1 MWLHTINS
9 LLQNWYSNY
18 TILSTDK
25 RLIIETYKNRSIR
38 KKQTSKEV
46 FFLSKERKFIRK
58 EPVKYLKKKKKKKKN
73 QKKHVLNYQKLENRK
88 NRVEKS
94 YKVLTKFKEI

>member
-25 RLIIETYKNRSIR
+25 RLIIETCKNRSIR

-46 FFLSKERKFIRK
+46 FFLSKERNFIRK
-58 EPVKYLKKKKKKKKN
+58 EPVKYLKKKKK

-88 NRVEKS
+88 NRVGKS

>member
-25 RLIIETYKNRSIR
+25 RLIIETCKNRSIR

-46 FFLSKERKFIRK
+46 FFLSKERNFIRK
-58 EPVKYLKKKKKKKKN
+58 EPVKYLKKKKTEKACFKLPEVGKQEEPGRKKLQSFN
-73 QKKHVLNYQKLENRK
+73 EV
-88 NRVEKS
+88 
-94 YKVLTKFKEI
+94 

>member
-9 LLQNWYSNY
+9 LLQNWYSNH

-46 FFLSKERKFIRK
+46 FFLSKERNFIIRTDLSERNK
-58 EPVKYLKKKKKKKKN
+58 L
-73 QKKHVLNYQKLENRK
+73 QKKFSFYQK
-88 NRVEKS
+88 
-94 YKVLTKFKEI
+94 KETS